1 MKMKKNR
8 LFHLTLCALFAAL
21 TAVMAQVSIPIGP
34 VPICLATL
42 AVYLAGGILGAA
54 GGVLS
59 QVVYLLLGAVGVPVF
74 AFFHGGIAAIA
85 GPTGGYLVGYI
96 VCAWITGIF
105 ADHFGRKAAPLVIG
119 MVLGTAACYFL
130 GTAWF
135 MFTTKRGLAESL
147 ALCVLPFLIGDT
159 AKIVISVIAVPR
171 LFKIVSHFSEKSEKA

>member
-1 MKMKKNR
+1 MKKNR

-119 MVLGTAACYFL
+119 MVLGTA
-130 GTAWF
+130 WF